1 MHSYTKGA
9 AALLSIMG
17 FTVVWGCRDAG
28 GPDAVLTAAQVA
40 GTYAL
45 QTYDGESL
53 PLVVHSTYEGTF
65 VDDAGFW
72 IPAPITID
80 DSGLL
85 TLRTYYTVTFLGP
98 KDPPGTY
105 TAYPADQQIAPRFP
119 RVFAGSIV
127 VNADGTCA
135 VTFWENT
142 SLGVCGL
149 THDLLE
155 WTGASLVLTEGGKWM
170 LEKTVRD
177 EHGAYTTTVTQTG
190 SFTVEGD
197 RIVLTPAGPIAPD
210 CPTTATL
217 AGDVLTTVTQCP
229 APALLQGASVWQ
241 R

>member
-1 MHSYTKGA
+1 MHTCTKRT

-17 FTVVWGCRDAG
+17 FTAVCGCADTG
-28 GPDAVLTAAQVA
+28 GPDTALTAAQVA

-45 QTYDGESL
+45 QTHDGASL
-53 PLVVHSTYEGTF
+53 PLVVHSTYEGAF

-105 TAYPADQQIAPRFP
+105 TAYPVDQQIAPRI
-119 RVFAGSIV
+119 RLFAGSIV
-127 VNADGTCA
+127 VNVDGTCA

-149 THDLLE
+149 THHLLE
-155 WTGASLVLTEGGKWM
+155 WTGASLVLTEGGNWTLKR
-170 LEKTVRD
+170 TVRD

-190 SFTVEGD
+190 RFTVEGD
-197 RIVLTPAGPIAPD
+197 RIVLTPAGPMDPI
-210 CPTTATL
+210 CPATARL
-217 AGDVLTTVTQCP
+217 AGNVLTTVVQCP
-229 APALLQGASVWQ
+229 EIAQLQETSVWQ